1 MWEMEAVDDLYD
13 RTDEMKSTNKNTL
26 QFQLQTYIHY
36 VLCSSNIPIVP
47 KVRTIRALVSLI
59 LFTNF
64 TLNAN

>member
-1 MWEMEAVDDLYD
+1 MEAVDDLYD

-36 VLCSSNIPIVP
+36 VLCSSNILIVP

-59 LFTNF
+59 VFTNF
-64 TLNAN
+64 TFNTN